1 MLSDEFRIS
10 AVIPLYNG
18 ARFIQDALT
27 SVFMQTVLPDEVI
40 VVDDGSTD
48 DGPAIV
54 EQFAQSRP
62 VTLIRQENGGQSAA
76 RNAGIAHST
85 GSLIA
90 LLDQDDMWYPRHLAE
105 LLKEFRKPRI
115 LELGWVYSN
124 LDEVDLDGQ
133 MVVRNC
139 LRNAIHVQHPKRD
152 LFGCLQ
158 SDMFILPSS
167 SLIARKAFDAVG
179 GFDERLSGFED
190 DDLFLRMFR
199 AGYDNVYLE
208 EALTKWRIFAGSAS
222 FTARMAKSR
231 VLYLRK
237 LLEQYPDDVGKSRYF
252 TRDCLI
258 PRFFPTLVQEYT
270 AAVQRRDAVA
280 MQSALADL
288 QFVVAYHRPKVR
300 RVFRLLRPILE
311 RPALAQKMN
320 ATMTN
325 LRPLL
330 RRLLR

>member
-1 MLSDEFRIS
+1 MPPDELSIS
-10 AVIPLYNG
+10 AIIPLYNG
-18 ARFIQDALT
+18 ARFIEDALN
-27 SVFMQTVLPDEVI
+27 SVFAQTVLLDEVI

-48 DGPAIV
+48 EGPAIV
-54 EQFAQSRP
+54 EQFAANRP
-62 VTLIRQENGGQSAA
+62 VTLLRQPNGGQSAA

-105 LLKEFRKPRI
+105 LVKQFRKPRI

-124 LDEVDLDGQ
+124 LDEVDLAGQ

-167 SLIARKAFDAVG
+167 SLISRKAFDAVG

-208 EALTKWRIFAGSAS
+208 DALTKWRIFSGSAS

-231 VLYLRK
+231 MLYLRK
-237 LLEQYPDDVGKSRYF
+237 LLQQYPDDVGKSRFF

-258 PRFFPTLVQEYT
+258 PRFFPNLVQEYT
-270 AAVQRRDAVA
+270 AAVQRRDAAAV
-280 MQSALADL
+280 QVALADL
-288 QFVVAYHRPKVR
+288 QFVVAYHRPKVQ
-300 RVFRLLRPILE
+300 RVFRLLQPILR
-311 RPALAQKMN
+311 RPALALRMDGALN
-320 ATMTN
+320 S

-330 RRLLR
+330 RRLMR